1 MHKRAKFCQNQS
13 NSSQDWRFFI
23 FFFKMAAVAAILG
36 FVGHILGGLYY
47 RPRSRGDNTFGSIRM
62 CVRPFVCGHCPV

>member
-13 NSSQDWRFFI
+13 NSSQDWRFFN

-47 RPRSRGDNTFGSIRM
+47 
-62 CVRPFVCGHCPV
+62 